1 MKEVLS
7 VALAGNPNVGKTTI
21 FNRLTGARQKV
32 GNWPGVTVDKK
43 VGTFEHGG
51 HKVEIIDL
59 PGTYSL
65 NARSAEEKVVVD
77 YLLSEPPSVI
87 VNVLD
92 ASNLERNL
100 FLTLQL
106 LEYKIPTILTLN
118 MMDEADANGIHI
130 DTKKIEKIIGMPVV
144 AAVAKE
150 KNAMHAL
157 VDAVTGSALAECRLS
172 DRIEKHIAEVK
183 ELRAKGGAAVEEAVA
198 DLRYVLINE
207 ILKAAVTKEKK
218 EAAPS
223 WQDKLDAI
231 VTHPVL
237 AIPIFLGL
245 VYLVFK
251 LTFEWVGQVAADAL
265 AEFIEGPF
273 TDSVVASLESAG
285 VEDWVFSLVVDGII
299 GGVGG
304 VLSFVPLIFCLFFF
318 LSILDGTGYMARVA
332 FTLDALMNRVGLTGK
347 SIMPLVMGFGCSVPA
362 IMASRAMDTEKDRKI
377 TMFVLPFISCGAKLP
392 VYALFAAVF
401 FPDCAADVV
410 MSLYVLG
417 IVVALVMAS
426 IFKRTLN
433 KDDEGSFLLELPP
446 YRFPTALTVLLE
458 TWEKGKGYLI
468 KAGTVI
474 FAMSVLI
481 WFLSSFSF
489 DGMVDMNESFLA
501 FLGGLIAPLFTFH
514 GFATWEAGAALI
526 TGIAAKEVVVATM
539 GVLYEVGEI
548 AEEAEE
554 AAQQM
559 GMPLQA
565 VFTNLSAYTFMVF
578 SLLYTPCMTALGTL
592 YKELGSAKGVLQV
605 AAYTFAVAWVVALVV
620 YQGGK
625 LLGFE

>member
-157 VDAVTGSALAECRLS
+157 VDAVTGSALAECHLS

-446 YRFPTALTVLLE
+446 YRFPTMLSVLLE
-458 TWEKGKGYLI
+458 TWEKGKGYLY

-592 YKELGSAKGVLQV
+592 YKELGSAKGVLQI

>member
-157 VDAVTGSALAECRLS
+157 VDAVTGSALAECHLS

-218 EAAPS
+218 ETASS

-446 YRFPTALTVLLE
+446 YRFPTMLSVLLE
-458 TWEKGKGYLI
+458 TWEKGKGYLY

-592 YKELGSAKGVLQV
+592 YKELGSAKGVLQI

>member
-1 MKEVLS
+1 MTDILS

-51 HKVEIIDL
+51 RKLEIVDL

-65 NARSAEEKVVVD
+65 DARSPEEKVVVEFLASRSSD
-77 YLLSEPPSVI
+77 VI

-106 LEYKIPTILTLN
+106 LEYNIPTILTLN
-118 MMDEADANGIHI
+118 MMDEADAKGVHI
-130 DTKKIEKIIGMPVV
+130 DAKKLEKIIGMPIV

-157 VDAVTGSALAECRLS
+157 VDAITGSALSECHLS
-172 DRIEKHIAEVK
+172 ERIEKHIQKVQA
-183 ELRAKGGAAVEEAVA
+183 LRQTADGEEAVA
-198 DLRYVLINE
+198 ELRYKLIDE
-207 ILKAAVTKEKK
+207 IMKEAVIKEKTG
-218 EAAPS
+218 AS
-223 WQDKLDAI
+223 SDWQEKLDA
-231 VTHPVL
+231 VLTHPVL
-237 AIPIFLGL
+237 GIPIFLGL
-245 VYLVFK
+245 VYLVFMI
-251 LTFEWVGQVAADAL
+251 TFEWIGQPISDAL
-265 AEFIEGPF
+265 DEFIAGPV
-273 TDSVVASLESAG
+273 TDVTVASLTAAG

-304 VLSFVPLIFCLFFF
+304 VIIFVPLIFCLFFF
-318 LSILDGTGYMARVA
+318 LSALDGTGYMARVA
-332 FTLDALMNRVGLTGK
+332 FTLDAVMSRVGLTGK
-347 SIMPLVMGFGCSVPA
+347 SIMPIVMGFGCSVPA
-362 IMASRAMDTEKDRKI
+362 LMASRAMDTEKDRKI
-377 TMFVLPFISCGAKLP
+377 TMFILPFISCGAKLP
-392 VYALFAAVF
+392 IYALFAAVF

-417 IVVALVMAS
+417 IVVALIMAS
-426 IFKRTLN
+426 IFRRTLN
-433 KDDEGSFLLELPP
+433 KDDDGQFLLELPP
-446 YRFPTALTVLLE
+446 YRIPTLLSVVLE
-458 TWEKGKGYLI
+458 TWEKGKGYI
-468 KAGTVI
+468 YKAGTVI

-481 WFLSSFSF
+481 WLLSSFNTT
-489 DGMVDMNESFLA
+489 GMVEMNESFLA
-501 FLGGLIAPLFTFH
+501 SLGALIAPLFTFH

-559 GMPLQA
+559 GMPLHA

-592 YKELGSAKGVLQV
+592 YKELGSMKGVLQV
-605 AAYTFAVAWVVALVV
+605 AAYTFAVAWFVSLIV
-620 YQGGK
+620 YQGGR
-625 LLGFE
+625 LLGFQ

>member
-1 MKEVLS
+1 MTGILS

-51 HKVEIIDL
+51 RKLEIVDL

-65 NARSAEEKVVVD
+65 DARSPEEKVVVEFLANQSSD
-77 YLLSEPPSVI
+77 VI

-106 LEYKIPTILTLN
+106 LEYNIPTILTLN
-118 MMDEADANGIHI
+118 MMDEADAKGVHI
-130 DTKKIEKIIGMPVV
+130 DAKKLEKIIGMPIV

-157 VDAVTGSALAECRLS
+157 VDAITGSALSECHLS
-172 DRIEKHIAEVK
+172 ERIEKHIAKVQA
-183 ELRAKGGAAVEEAVA
+183 LRQTADGEEAVA
-198 DLRYVLINE
+198 ELRYKLIDE
-207 ILKAAVTKEKK
+207 IMKEAVIKEKTG
-218 EAAPS
+218 AS
-223 WQDKLDAI
+223 SDWQAKLDA
-231 VTHPVL
+231 VLTHPVL
-237 AIPIFLGL
+237 GIPIFLAL
-245 VYLVFK
+245 VYLVFMI
-251 LTFEWVGQVAADAL
+251 TFEWIGQPVSDAL
-265 AEFIEGPF
+265 DEFITGPV
-273 TDSVVASLESAG
+273 TDVTVASLTAAG
-285 VEDWVFSLVVDGII
+285 VSDWVFSLVVDGII

-304 VLSFVPLIFCLFFF
+304 VIIFVPLIFCLFFF
-318 LSILDGTGYMARVA
+318 LSALDGTGYMARVA
-332 FTLDALMNRVGLTGK
+332 FTLDAIMSRVGLTGK

-362 IMASRAMDTEKDRKI
+362 LMASRAMDTEKDRKI

-392 VYALFAAVF
+392 IYALFAAVF
-401 FPDCAADVV
+401 FPDCAANVV

-417 IVVALVMAS
+417 IVVALIMAS
-426 IFKRTLN
+426 IFRRTLN
-433 KDDEGSFLLELPP
+433 KDDDGQFLLELPP
-446 YRFPTALTVLLE
+446 YRVPTLLSVALE
-458 TWEKGKGYLI
+458 TWEKGKGYI
-468 KAGTVI
+468 YKAGTVI

-481 WFLSSFSF
+481 WCLSSFNTS
-489 DGMVDMNESFLA
+489 GMVDMNESFLA
-501 FLGGLIAPLFTFH
+501 SLGALVAPIFTFH
-514 GFATWEAGAALI
+514 GFATWEAGASLI

-539 GVLYEVGEI
+539 GVLYDVGEI
-548 AEEAEE
+548 AEEADV

-565 VFTNLSAYTFMVF
+565 VFTSLSAYTFMVF

-592 YKELGSAKGVLQV
+592 YKELGSMKGVLQV
-605 AAYTFAVAWVVALVV
+605 AAYTFAVAWFVSLIV
-620 YQGGK
+620 YQGGR
-625 LLGFE
+625 LLGFQ

>member
-1 MKEVLS
+1 MTDILS

-51 HKVEIIDL
+51 RKLEIVDL

-65 NARSAEEKVVVD
+65 DARSPEEKVVVEFLASRSSD
-77 YLLSEPPSVI
+77 VI

-106 LEYKIPTILTLN
+106 LEYNIPTILTLN
-118 MMDEADANGIHI
+118 MMDEADAKGVHI
-130 DTKKIEKIIGMPVV
+130 DAKKLEKIIGMPIV

-157 VDAVTGSALAECRLS
+157 VDAITGSALSECHLS
-172 DRIEKHIAEVK
+172 ERIEKHIKKVQA
-183 ELRAKGGAAVEEAVA
+183 LRQTADGEEAVA
-198 DLRYVLINE
+198 ELRYKLIDE
-207 ILKAAVTKEKK
+207 IMKEAVIKEKTG
-218 EAAPS
+218 AS
-223 WQDKLDAI
+223 SDWQEKLDA
-231 VTHPVL
+231 VLTHPVL
-237 AIPIFLGL
+237 GIPIFLGL
-245 VYLVFK
+245 VYLVFMI
-251 LTFEWVGQVAADAL
+251 TFEWIGQPISDAL
-265 AEFIEGPF
+265 DEFIAGPV
-273 TDSVVASLESAG
+273 TDVTVASLTAAG

-304 VLSFVPLIFCLFFF
+304 VIIFVPLIFCLFFF
-318 LSILDGTGYMARVA
+318 LSALDGTGYMARVA
-332 FTLDALMNRVGLTGK
+332 FTLDAVMSRVGLTGK
-347 SIMPLVMGFGCSVPA
+347 SIMPIVMGFGCSVPA
-362 IMASRAMDTEKDRKI
+362 LMASRAMDTEKDRKI
-377 TMFVLPFISCGAKLP
+377 TMFILPFISCGAKLP
-392 VYALFAAVF
+392 IYALFAAVF

-417 IVVALVMAS
+417 IVVALIMAS
-426 IFKRTLN
+426 IFRRTLN
-433 KDDEGSFLLELPP
+433 KDDDGQFLLELPP
-446 YRFPTALTVLLE
+446 YRIPTVLSVMLE
-458 TWEKGKGYLI
+458 TWEKGKGYI
-468 KAGTVI
+468 YKAGTVI

-481 WFLSSFSF
+481 WLLSSFNTT
-489 DGMVDMNESFLA
+489 GMVDMNESFLA
-501 FLGGLIAPLFTFH
+501 SLGALIAPLFTFH

-548 AEEAEE
+548 AEEADV

-592 YKELGSAKGVLQV
+592 YKELGSMKGVLQV
-605 AAYTFAVAWVVALVV
+605 AAYTFAVAWFVSLIV
-620 YQGGK
+620 YQGGR
-625 LLGFE
+625 LLGFQ

>member
-157 VDAVTGSALAECRLS
+157 VDAVTGSALAECHLS

-183 ELRAKGGAAVEEAVA
+183 ALRAKGGAAVEEAVA

-218 EAAPS
+218 ETASS

-237 AIPIFLGL
+237 SIPIFLGL

-318 LSILDGTGYMARVA
+318 LRILDGTGYMARVA

-446 YRFPTALTVLLE
+446 YRFPTMLSVLLE
-458 TWEKGKGYLI
+458 TWEKGKGYLY

>member
-1 MKEVLS
+1 MKDVLS
-7 VALAGNPNVGKTTI
+7 VALAGNPNTGKTTI

-43 VGTFEHGG
+43 VGAFEHGG
-51 HKVEIIDL
+51 QKVEIVDL

-77 YLLSEPPSVI
+77 FLTNHPSDVI

-100 FLTLQL
+100 FFTLQL

-118 MMDEADANGIHI
+118 MMDEADTNGIHI
-130 DTKKIEKIIGMPVV
+130 DVKKLENIIGMPVV

-157 VDAVTGSALAECRLS
+157 VDAVTGSGLAECRLS
-172 DRIEKHIAEVK
+172 ERIEKHIEEVK
-183 ELRAKGGAAVEEAVA
+183 ALRKGGAEDVEEAIA
-198 DLRYVLINE
+198 ELRYTLIDA
-207 ILKAAVTKEKK
+207 ILEEAVTKEEKS
-218 EAAPS
+218 AAVG
-223 WQDKLDAI
+223 WQGKLDAI
-231 VTHPVL
+231 LTHPVL
-237 AIPIFLGL
+237 AIPIFLAL
-245 VYLVFK
+245 VYLVFN
-251 LTFEWVGQVAADAL
+251 LTFEWVGQPIADAL
-265 AEFIEGPF
+265 ADFIDGPL
-273 TDSVVASLESAG
+273 TDTVVESLEAAG
-285 VEDWVFSLVVDGII
+285 VSEWLFSLVVDGII

-318 LSILDGTGYMARVA
+318 LSVLDGTGYMARVA
-332 FTLDALMNRVGLTGK
+332 FALDALMNRVGLTGK
-347 SIMPLVMGFGCSVPA
+347 SVMPLVMGFGCSVPA
-362 IMASRAMDTEKDRKI
+362 LMASRSMDTEKDRKI

-401 FPDCAADVV
+401 FPDCAADVI
-410 MSLYVLG
+410 MSIYVLG
-417 IVVALVMAS
+417 IVVALIMAS
-426 IFKRTLN
+426 IFKKTLN
-433 KDDEGSFLLELPP
+433 KDEEGSFLLELPP
-446 YRFPTALTVLLE
+446 YRIPTLLSVLLE

-489 DGMVDMNESFLA
+489 DGMVEMEDSFLA

-539 GVLYEVGEI
+539 GVLYQVGEI

-554 AAQQM
+554 AAEQM
-559 GMPLQA
+559 GTSLHG

-605 AAYTFAVAWVVALVV
+605 AAYTFAVAWVIALIV
-620 YQGGK
+620 YQGGR

>member
-157 VDAVTGSALAECRLS
+157 VDAVTGSALAECHLS
-172 DRIEKHIAEVK
+172 ERIERHIEEVK
-183 ELRAKGGAAVEEAVA
+183 ALRAKGGTAVEEAVA
-198 DLRYVLINE
+198 DLRYELIDE
-207 ILKAAVTKEKK
+207 ILTAAVTKDSK

-237 AIPIFLGL
+237 SIPIFLGL

-273 TDSVVASLESAG
+273 TDSVVASLEASG
-285 VEDWVFSLVVDGII
+285 VEEWVFSLVVDGII

-332 FTLDALMNRVGLTGK
+332 FSLDALMNRVGLTGK

-426 IFKRTLN
+426 IFKHTLN

-446 YRFPTALTVLLE
+446 YRFPTMLSVLLE

-501 FLGGLIAPLFTFH
+501 FLGGLIAPIFTFH

-559 GMPLQA
+559 GMPLRE

>member
-1 MKEVLS
+1 MTDILS

-51 HKVEIIDL
+51 RKLEIVDL

-65 NARSAEEKVVVD
+65 DARSPEEKVVVEFLASRSSD
-77 YLLSEPPSVI
+77 VI

-106 LEYKIPTILTLN
+106 LEYNIPTILTLN
-118 MMDEADANGIHI
+118 MMDEADAKGVHI
-130 DTKKIEKIIGMPVV
+130 DAKKLEKIIGMPIV

-157 VDAVTGSALAECRLS
+157 VDAITGSALSECHLS
-172 DRIEKHIAEVK
+172 ERIEKHIKKVQA
-183 ELRAKGGAAVEEAVA
+183 LRQTADGEEAVA
-198 DLRYVLINE
+198 ELRYKLIDE
-207 ILKAAVTKEKK
+207 IMKEAVIKEKTG
-218 EAAPS
+218 AS
-223 WQDKLDAI
+223 SDWQEKLDA
-231 VTHPVL
+231 VLTHPVL
-237 AIPIFLGL
+237 GIPIFLGL
-245 VYLVFK
+245 VYLVFMI
-251 LTFEWVGQVAADAL
+251 TFEWIGQPISDAL
-265 AEFIEGPF
+265 DEFIAGPV
-273 TDSVVASLESAG
+273 TDVTVASLTAAG

-304 VLSFVPLIFCLFFF
+304 VIIFVPLIFCLFFF
-318 LSILDGTGYMARVA
+318 LSALDGTGYMARVA
-332 FTLDALMNRVGLTGK
+332 FTLDAVMSRVGLTGK
-347 SIMPLVMGFGCSVPA
+347 SIMPIVMGFGCSVPA
-362 IMASRAMDTEKDRKI
+362 LMASRAMDTEKDRKI
-377 TMFVLPFISCGAKLP
+377 TMFILPFISCGAKLP
-392 VYALFAAVF
+392 IYALFAAVF

-417 IVVALVMAS
+417 IVVALIMAS
-426 IFKRTLN
+426 IFRRTLN
-433 KDDEGSFLLELPP
+433 KDDDGQFLLELPP
-446 YRFPTALTVLLE
+446 YRIPTLLSVVLE
-458 TWEKGKGYLI
+458 TWEKGKGYI
-468 KAGTVI
+468 YKAGTVI

-481 WFLSSFSF
+481 WLLSSFNTT
-489 DGMVDMNESFLA
+489 GMVEMNESFLA
-501 FLGGLIAPLFTFH
+501 SLGALIAPLFTFH

-592 YKELGSAKGVLQV
+592 YKELGSMKGVLQV
-605 AAYTFAVAWVVALVV
+605 AAYTFAVAWFVSLIV
-620 YQGGK
+620 YQGGR
-625 LLGFE
+625 LLGFQ

>member
-1 MKEVLS
+1 MKDVLS
-7 VALAGNPNVGKTTI
+7 VALAGNPNTGKTTI

-43 VGTFEHGG
+43 VGSFEHGG
-51 HKVEIIDL
+51 HKVEIVDL

-77 YLLSEPPSVI
+77 FLTNQPSDVI

-100 FLTLQL
+100 FFTLQL

-130 DTKKIEKIIGMPVV
+130 DVKKLETIIGMPVV

-157 VDAVTGSALAECRLS
+157 VDAVTGSGLNECRLS
-172 DRIEKHIAEVK
+172 ERIEKHIDEVNT
-183 ELRAKGGAAVEEAVA
+183 LRRGGAADVEEAIA
-198 DLRYVLINE
+198 ELRYALIDE
-207 ILKAAVTKEKK
+207 ILDEAVTKEDKGG
-218 EAAPS
+218 AVG
-223 WQDKLDAI
+223 WQGKLDAI
-231 VTHPVL
+231 LTHPIL
-237 AIPIFLGL
+237 AIPIFLAL
-245 VYLVFK
+245 VYLVFN
-251 LTFEWVGQVAADAL
+251 LTFEWVGQPISDAL
-265 AEFIEGPF
+265 ADFIDGPL
-273 TDSVVASLESAG
+273 TDTVVESLEAAG
-285 VEDWVFSLVVDGII
+285 VSEWLFSLVVDGII

-318 LSILDGTGYMARVA
+318 LSVLDGTGYMARVA
-332 FTLDALMNRVGLTGK
+332 FALDALMSRVGLTGK
-347 SIMPLVMGFGCSVPA
+347 SVMPLVMGFGCGVPA
-362 IMASRAMDTEKDRKI
+362 LMASRAMDTEKDRKI

-392 VYALFAAVF
+392 IYALFAAVF
-401 FPDCAADVV
+401 FPDCAADVI
-410 MSLYVLG
+410 MSLYILG
-417 IVVALVMAS
+417 IVVALIMAS

-446 YRFPTALTVLLE
+446 YRIPTLLSVLLE

-489 DGMVDMNESFLA
+489 DGMVEMEDSFLA

-526 TGIAAKEVVVATM
+526 TGITAKEVVIATM
-539 GVLYEVGEI
+539 GVLYQVGEI

-554 AAQQM
+554 AAEQM
-559 GMPLQA
+559 GTTLHGA
-565 VFTNLSAYTFMVF
+565 FTNLSAYTFMVF

-592 YKELGSAKGVLQV
+592 YKELGSMKGVLQV
-605 AAYTFAVAWVVALVV
+605 AAYTFAVAWVVALIV
-620 YQGGK
+620 YQGGR

>member
-157 VDAVTGSALAECRLS
+157 VDAVTGSALAECHLS
-172 DRIEKHIAEVK
+172 DRIERHIAEVK
-183 ELRAKGGAAVEEAVA
+183 ALRAKGGAAVEEAVA

-218 EAAPS
+218 ETASS

-446 YRFPTALTVLLE
+446 YRFPTMLSVLLE
-458 TWEKGKGYLI
+458 TWEKGKGYLY

>member
-1 MKEVLS
+1 MTGILS

-51 HKVEIIDL
+51 RKLEIVDL

-65 NARSAEEKVVVD
+65 DARSPEEKVVVEFLANQSSD
-77 YLLSEPPSVI
+77 VI

-106 LEYKIPTILTLN
+106 LEYNIPTILTLN
-118 MMDEADANGIHI
+118 MMDEADAKGVHI
-130 DTKKIEKIIGMPVV
+130 DAKKLEKIIGMPIV

-157 VDAVTGSALAECRLS
+157 VDAITGSALSECHLS
-172 DRIEKHIAEVK
+172 ERIEKHIAKVQA
-183 ELRAKGGAAVEEAVA
+183 LRQTADGEEAVA
-198 DLRYVLINE
+198 ELRYKLIDE
-207 ILKAAVTKEKK
+207 IMKEAVIKEKTG
-218 EAAPS
+218 AS
-223 WQDKLDAI
+223 SDWQAKLDA
-231 VTHPVL
+231 VLTHPVL
-237 AIPIFLGL
+237 GIPIFLAL
-245 VYLVFK
+245 VYLVFMI
-251 LTFEWVGQVAADAL
+251 TFEWVGQPVSDAL
-265 AEFIEGPF
+265 DEFITGPV
-273 TDSVVASLESAG
+273 TDVTVASLTAAG
-285 VEDWVFSLVVDGII
+285 VSDWVFSLVVDGII

-304 VLSFVPLIFCLFFF
+304 VIIFVPLIFCLFFF
-318 LSILDGTGYMARVA
+318 LSALDGTGYMARVA
-332 FTLDALMNRVGLTGK
+332 FTLDAIMSRVGLTGK

-362 IMASRAMDTEKDRKI
+362 LMASRAMDTEKDRKI

-392 VYALFAAVF
+392 IYALFAAVF
-401 FPDCAADVV
+401 FPDCAANVV

-417 IVVALVMAS
+417 IVVALIMAS
-426 IFKRTLN
+426 IFRRTLN
-433 KDDEGSFLLELPP
+433 KDDDGQFLLELPP
-446 YRFPTALTVLLE
+446 YRVPTLLSVALE
-458 TWEKGKGYLI
+458 TWEKGKGYI
-468 KAGTVI
+468 YKAGTVI

-481 WFLSSFSF
+481 WLLSSFNTT
-489 DGMVDMNESFLA
+489 GMVDMNESFLA
-501 FLGGLIAPLFTFH
+501 SLGALVAPIFTFH
-514 GFATWEAGAALI
+514 GFATWEAGASLI

-539 GVLYEVGEI
+539 GVLYDVGEI
-548 AEEAEE
+548 AEEADI

-565 VFTNLSAYTFMVF
+565 VFTSLSAYTFMVF

-592 YKELGSAKGVLQV
+592 YKELGSMKGVLQV
-605 AAYTFAVAWVVALVV
+605 AAYTFAVAWFVSLIV
-620 YQGGK
+620 YQGGR
-625 LLGFE
+625 LLGFQ

>member
-157 VDAVTGSALAECRLS
+157 VDAVTGSALAECHLS

-218 EAAPS
+218 ETASS

-237 AIPIFLGL
+237 SIPIFLGL

-304 VLSFVPLIFCLFFF
+304 VLSFVPLIVCFFFF

-446 YRFPTALTVLLE
+446 YRFPTMLSVLLE
-458 TWEKGKGYLI
+458 TWEKGKGYLY

>member
-172 DRIEKHIAEVK
+172 DRIERHIAEVK

-237 AIPIFLGL
+237 SIPIFLGL

-446 YRFPTALTVLLE
+446 YRFPTMLSVLLE
-458 TWEKGKGYLI
+458 TWEKGKGYLY

>member
-1 MKEVLS
+1 MTDILS

-51 HKVEIIDL
+51 RKLEIVDL

-65 NARSAEEKVVVD
+65 DARSPEEKVVVEFLASRSSD
-77 YLLSEPPSVI
+77 VI

-118 MMDEADANGIHI
+118 MMDEADAKGVHI
-130 DTKKIEKIIGMPVV
+130 DAKKLEKIIGMPIV

-157 VDAVTGSALAECRLS
+157 VDAITGSALSECHLS
-172 DRIEKHIAEVK
+172 ERIEKHIKKVQA
-183 ELRAKGGAAVEEAVA
+183 LRQTADGEEAVA
-198 DLRYVLINE
+198 ELRYKLIDE
-207 ILKAAVTKEKK
+207 IMKEAVIKEKTG
-218 EAAPS
+218 AS
-223 WQDKLDAI
+223 SDWQEKLDA
-231 VTHPVL
+231 VLTHPVL
-237 AIPIFLGL
+237 GIPIFLGL
-245 VYLVFK
+245 VYLVFMI
-251 LTFEWVGQVAADAL
+251 TFEWIGQPISDAL
-265 AEFIEGPF
+265 DEFIAGPV
-273 TDSVVASLESAG
+273 TDVTVASLTAAG

-304 VLSFVPLIFCLFFF
+304 VIIFVPLIFCLFFF
-318 LSILDGTGYMARVA
+318 LSALDGTGYMARVA
-332 FTLDALMNRVGLTGK
+332 FTLDAVMSRVGLTGK
-347 SIMPLVMGFGCSVPA
+347 SIMPIVMGFGCSVPA
-362 IMASRAMDTEKDRKI
+362 LMASRAMDTEKDRKI
-377 TMFVLPFISCGAKLP
+377 TMFILPFISCGAKLP
-392 VYALFAAVF
+392 IYALFAAVF

-417 IVVALVMAS
+417 IVVALIMAS
-426 IFKRTLN
+426 IFRRTLN
-433 KDDEGSFLLELPP
+433 KDDDGQFLLELPP
-446 YRFPTALTVLLE
+446 YRIPTVLSVMLE
-458 TWEKGKGYLI
+458 TWEKGKGYI
-468 KAGTVI
+468 YKAGTVI

-481 WFLSSFSF
+481 WLLSSFNTT
-489 DGMVDMNESFLA
+489 GMVDMNESFLA
-501 FLGGLIAPLFTFH
+501 SLGALIAPIFTFH

-548 AEEAEE
+548 AEEADV

-605 AAYTFAVAWVVALVV
+605 AAYTFAVAWFVSLIV
-620 YQGGK
+620 YQGGR
-625 LLGFE
+625 LLGFQ

>member
-1 MKEVLS
+1 MKDVLS
-7 VALAGNPNVGKTTI
+7 VALAGNPNTGKTTI

-51 HKVEIIDL
+51 QKVEIVDL

-77 YLLSEPPSVI
+77 FLTNYPSDVI

-100 FLTLQL
+100 FFTLQL

-118 MMDEADANGIHI
+118 MMDEADTNGIHI
-130 DTKKIEKIIGMPVV
+130 DVKKLENIIGMPVV

-157 VDAVTGSALAECRLS
+157 VDAVTGSGLAECRLS
-172 DRIEKHIAEVK
+172 ERIEKHIEEVK
-183 ELRAKGGAAVEEAVA
+183 ALRKGDAEDVEEAIA
-198 DLRYVLINE
+198 ELRYTLIDA
-207 ILKAAVTKEKK
+207 ILEEAVTKEEKS
-218 EAAPS
+218 AAVG
-223 WQDKLDAI
+223 WQGKLDAI
-231 VTHPVL
+231 LTHPVL
-237 AIPIFLGL
+237 AIPIFLAL
-245 VYLVFK
+245 VYLVFN
-251 LTFEWVGQVAADAL
+251 LTFEWVGQPISDAL
-265 AEFIEGPF
+265 ADFIDGPL
-273 TDSVVASLESAG
+273 TDTVVESLEAAG
-285 VEDWVFSLVVDGII
+285 VSEWLFSLVVDGII

-304 VLSFVPLIFCLFFF
+304 VLGFVPLIFCLFFF
-318 LSILDGTGYMARVA
+318 LSVLDGTGYMARVA
-332 FTLDALMNRVGLTGK
+332 FALDALMNRVGLTGK
-347 SIMPLVMGFGCSVPA
+347 SVMPLVMGFGCSVPA
-362 IMASRAMDTEKDRKI
+362 LMASRSMDTEKDRKI

-401 FPDCAADVV
+401 FPDCAADVI
-410 MSLYVLG
+410 MSIYVLG
-417 IVVALVMAS
+417 IVVALIMAS
-426 IFKRTLN
+426 IFKKTLN
-433 KDDEGSFLLELPP
+433 KDEEGSFLLELPP
-446 YRFPTALTVLLE
+446 YRIPTLLSVLLE

-489 DGMVDMNESFLA
+489 DGMVDMEDSFLA

-539 GVLYEVGEI
+539 GVLYQVGEI

-554 AAQQM
+554 AAEQM
-559 GMPLQA
+559 GTSLHG

-605 AAYTFAVAWVVALVV
+605 AAYTFAVAWVIALIV
-620 YQGGK
+620 YQGGR

>member
-1 MKEVLS
+1 
-7 VALAGNPNVGKTTI
+7 
-21 FNRLTGARQKV
+21 
-32 GNWPGVTVDKK
+32 
-43 VGTFEHGG
+43 
-51 HKVEIIDL
+51 
-59 PGTYSL
+59 
-65 NARSAEEKVVVD
+65 
-77 YLLSEPPSVI
+77 
-87 VNVLD
+87 
-92 ASNLERNL
+92 
-100 FLTLQL
+100 
-106 LEYKIPTILTLN
+106 
-118 MMDEADANGIHI
+118 
-130 DTKKIEKIIGMPVV
+130 MPVV

-157 VDAVTGSALAECRLS
+157 VDAVTGSALAECHLS
-172 DRIEKHIAEVK
+172 ERIERHIEEVK
-183 ELRAKGGAAVEEAVA
+183 ALRAKGGTAVEEAVA
-198 DLRYVLINE
+198 DLRYELIDE
-207 ILKAAVTKEKK
+207 ILKAAVTKDSK

-237 AIPIFLGL
+237 SIPIFLGL

-273 TDSVVASLESAG
+273 TDSVVASLEASG
-285 VEDWVFSLVVDGII
+285 VEEWVFSLVVDGII

-332 FTLDALMNRVGLTGK
+332 FSLDALMNRVGLTGK

-446 YRFPTALTVLLE
+446 YRFPTMLSVLLE

-559 GMPLQA
+559 GMPLRE

>member
-157 VDAVTGSALAECRLS
+157 VDAVTGSALAECHLS

-218 EAAPS
+218 ETASS

-237 AIPIFLGL
+237 SIPIFLGL

-446 YRFPTALTVLLE
+446 YRFPTMLSVLLE
-458 TWEKGKGYLI
+458 TWEKGKGYLY

-592 YKELGSAKGVLQV
+592 YKELGSAKGVIQV

>member
-77 YLLSEPPSVI
+77 YLLSEPPSVV

-157 VDAVTGSALAECRLS
+157 VDAVTGSALAECHLS

-183 ELRAKGGAAVEEAVA
+183 ALRAKGGAAVEEAVA

-218 EAAPS
+218 ETASS

-237 AIPIFLGL
+237 SIPIFLGL

-446 YRFPTALTVLLE
+446 YRFPTMLSVLLE
-458 TWEKGKGYLI
+458 TWEKGKGYLY

>member
-1 MKEVLS
+1 MTDILS

-51 HKVEIIDL
+51 RKLEIVDL

-65 NARSAEEKVVVD
+65 DARSPEEKVVVEFLASRSSD
-77 YLLSEPPSVI
+77 VI

-106 LEYKIPTILTLN
+106 LEYNIPTILTLN
-118 MMDEADANGIHI
+118 MMDEADAKGVHI
-130 DTKKIEKIIGMPVV
+130 DAKKLEKIIGMPIV

-157 VDAVTGSALAECRLS
+157 VDAITGSALSECHLS
-172 DRIEKHIAEVK
+172 ERIEKHIKKVQA
-183 ELRAKGGAAVEEAVA
+183 LRQTADGEEAVA
-198 DLRYVLINE
+198 ELRYKLIDE
-207 ILKAAVTKEKK
+207 IMKEAVIKEKTG
-218 EAAPS
+218 AS
-223 WQDKLDAI
+223 SDWQEKLDA
-231 VTHPVL
+231 VLTHPVL
-237 AIPIFLGL
+237 GIPIFLGL
-245 VYLVFK
+245 VYLVFMI
-251 LTFEWVGQVAADAL
+251 TFEWIGQPISDAL
-265 AEFIEGPF
+265 DEFIAGPV
-273 TDSVVASLESAG
+273 TDVTVASLTAAG

-304 VLSFVPLIFCLFFF
+304 VIIFVPLIFCLFFF
-318 LSILDGTGYMARVA
+318 LSALDGTGYMARVA
-332 FTLDALMNRVGLTGK
+332 FTLDAVMSRVGLTGK
-347 SIMPLVMGFGCSVPA
+347 SIMPIVMGFGCSVPA
-362 IMASRAMDTEKDRKI
+362 LMASRAMDTEKDRKI
-377 TMFVLPFISCGAKLP
+377 TMFILPFISCGAKLP
-392 VYALFAAVF
+392 IYALFAAVF

-417 IVVALVMAS
+417 IVVALIMAS
-426 IFKRTLN
+426 IFRRTLN
-433 KDDEGSFLLELPP
+433 KDDDGQFLLELPP
-446 YRFPTALTVLLE
+446 YRIPTVLSVMLE
-458 TWEKGKGYLI
+458 TWEKGKGYI
-468 KAGTVI
+468 YKAGTVI

-481 WFLSSFSF
+481 WLLSSFNTT
-489 DGMVDMNESFLA
+489 GMVEMNESFLA
-501 FLGGLIAPLFTFH
+501 SLGALIAPLFTFH

-548 AEEAEE
+548 AEEADV

-559 GMPLQA
+559 GMPLQS

-592 YKELGSAKGVLQV
+592 YKELGSMKGVLQV
-605 AAYTFAVAWVVALVV
+605 AAYTFAVAWFVSLIV
-620 YQGGK
+620 YQGGR
-625 LLGFE
+625 LLGFQ

>member
-1 MKEVLS
+1 MTDILS

-51 HKVEIIDL
+51 RKLEIVDL

-65 NARSAEEKVVVD
+65 DARSPEEKVVVEFLASRSSD
-77 YLLSEPPSVI
+77 VI

-106 LEYKIPTILTLN
+106 LEYNIPTILTLN
-118 MMDEADANGIHI
+118 MMDEADAKGVHI
-130 DTKKIEKIIGMPVV
+130 DAKKLEKIIGMPIV

-157 VDAVTGSALAECRLS
+157 VDAITGSALSECHLS
-172 DRIEKHIAEVK
+172 ERIEKHIKKVQA
-183 ELRAKGGAAVEEAVA
+183 LRQTADGEEAVA
-198 DLRYVLINE
+198 ELRYKLIDE
-207 ILKAAVTKEKK
+207 IMKEAVIKEKTG
-218 EAAPS
+218 AS
-223 WQDKLDAI
+223 SDWQEKLDA
-231 VTHPVL
+231 VLTHPVL
-237 AIPIFLGL
+237 GIPIFLGL
-245 VYLVFK
+245 VYLVFMI
-251 LTFEWVGQVAADAL
+251 TFEWIGQPISDAL
-265 AEFIEGPF
+265 DEFIAGPV
-273 TDSVVASLESAG
+273 TDVTVASLTAAG

-304 VLSFVPLIFCLFFF
+304 VIIFVPLIFCLFFF
-318 LSILDGTGYMARVA
+318 LSALDGTGYMARVA
-332 FTLDALMNRVGLTGK
+332 FTLDAVMSRVGLTGK
-347 SIMPLVMGFGCSVPA
+347 SIMPIVMGFGCSVPA
-362 IMASRAMDTEKDRKI
+362 LMASRAMDTEKDRKI
-377 TMFVLPFISCGAKLP
+377 TMFILPFISCGAKLP
-392 VYALFAAVF
+392 IYALFAAVF

-417 IVVALVMAS
+417 IVVALIMAS
-426 IFKRTLN
+426 IFRRTLN
-433 KDDEGSFLLELPP
+433 KDDDGQFLLELPP
-446 YRFPTALTVLLE
+446 YRIPTLLSVVLE
-458 TWEKGKGYLI
+458 TWEKGKGYI
-468 KAGTVI
+468 YKAGTVI

-481 WFLSSFSF
+481 WLLSSFNTT
-489 DGMVDMNESFLA
+489 GMVEMNESFLA
-501 FLGGLIAPLFTFH
+501 SLGALIAPLFTFH

-592 YKELGSAKGVLQV
+592 YKELGSMKGVLQV
-605 AAYTFAVAWVVALVV
+605 AAYTFAVAWFVSLIV
-620 YQGGK
+620 YQSGR
-625 LLGFE
+625 LLGFQ

>member
-1 MKEVLS
+1 MTDILS

-51 HKVEIIDL
+51 RKLEIVDL

-65 NARSAEEKVVVD
+65 DARSPEEKVVVEFLASRSSD
-77 YLLSEPPSVI
+77 VI

-106 LEYKIPTILTLN
+106 LEYNIPTILTLN
-118 MMDEADANGIHI
+118 MMDEADAKGVHI
-130 DTKKIEKIIGMPVV
+130 DAKKLEKIIGMPIV

-157 VDAVTGSALAECRLS
+157 VDAITGSALSECHLS
-172 DRIEKHIAEVK
+172 ERIEKHIKKVQA
-183 ELRAKGGAAVEEAVA
+183 LRQTADGEEAVA
-198 DLRYVLINE
+198 ELRYKLIDE
-207 ILKAAVTKEKK
+207 IMKEAVIKEKTG
-218 EAAPS
+218 AS
-223 WQDKLDAI
+223 SDWQEKLDA
-231 VTHPVL
+231 VLTHPVL
-237 AIPIFLGL
+237 GIPIFLGL
-245 VYLVFK
+245 VYLVFMI
-251 LTFEWVGQVAADAL
+251 TFEWIGQPISDAL
-265 AEFIEGPF
+265 DEFIAGPV
-273 TDSVVASLESAG
+273 TDVTVASLTAAG

-304 VLSFVPLIFCLFFF
+304 VIIFVPLIFCLFFF
-318 LSILDGTGYMARVA
+318 LSALDGTGYMARVA
-332 FTLDALMNRVGLTGK
+332 FTLDAVMSRVGLTGK
-347 SIMPLVMGFGCSVPA
+347 SIMPIVMGFGCSVPA
-362 IMASRAMDTEKDRKI
+362 LMASRAMDTEKDRKI
-377 TMFVLPFISCGAKLP
+377 TMFILPFISCGAKLP
-392 VYALFAAVF
+392 IYALFAAVF

-417 IVVALVMAS
+417 IVVALIMAS
-426 IFKRTLN
+426 IFRRTLN
-433 KDDEGSFLLELPP
+433 KDDDGQFLLELPP
-446 YRFPTALTVLLE
+446 YRIPTLLSVVLE
-458 TWEKGKGYLI
+458 TWEKGKGYI
-468 KAGTVI
+468 YKAGTVI

-481 WFLSSFSF
+481 WLLSSFNTT
-489 DGMVDMNESFLA
+489 GMVEMNESFLA
-501 FLGGLIAPLFTFH
+501 SLGALIAPLFTFH

-592 YKELGSAKGVLQV
+592 YKELGSMKGVLQV
-605 AAYTFAVAWVVALVV
+605 AAYTFAVAWFVSLIV
-620 YQGGK
+620 YQGGR
-625 LLGFE
+625 LLGLE

>member
-157 VDAVTGSALAECRLS
+157 VDAVTGSALAECHLS

-218 EAAPS
+218 ETASS

-446 YRFPTALTVLLE
+446 YRFPTMLSVLLE
-458 TWEKGKGYLI
+458 TWEKGKGYLY

>member
-1 MKEVLS
+1 MTDILS

-51 HKVEIIDL
+51 RKLEIVDL

-65 NARSAEEKVVVD
+65 DARSPEEKVVVEFLASRSSD
-77 YLLSEPPSVI
+77 VI

-106 LEYKIPTILTLN
+106 LEYNIPTILTLN
-118 MMDEADANGIHI
+118 MMDEADAKGVHI
-130 DTKKIEKIIGMPVV
+130 DAKKLEKIIGMPIV

-157 VDAVTGSALAECRLS
+157 VDAITGSALSECHLS
-172 DRIEKHIAEVK
+172 ERIEKHIKKVQA
-183 ELRAKGGAAVEEAVA
+183 LRQTADGEEAVA
-198 DLRYVLINE
+198 ELRYKLIDE
-207 ILKAAVTKEKK
+207 IMKEAVIKEKTG
-218 EAAPS
+218 AS
-223 WQDKLDAI
+223 SDWQEKLDA
-231 VTHPVL
+231 VLTHPVL
-237 AIPIFLGL
+237 GIPIFLGL
-245 VYLVFK
+245 VYLVFMI
-251 LTFEWVGQVAADAL
+251 TFEWIGQPISDAL
-265 AEFIEGPF
+265 DEFIAGPV
-273 TDSVVASLESAG
+273 TDVTVASLTAAG

-304 VLSFVPLIFCLFFF
+304 VIIFVPLIFCLFFF
-318 LSILDGTGYMARVA
+318 LSALDGTGYMARVA
-332 FTLDALMNRVGLTGK
+332 FTLDAVMSRVGLTGK
-347 SIMPLVMGFGCSVPA
+347 SIMPIVMGFGCSVPA
-362 IMASRAMDTEKDRKI
+362 LMASRAMDTEKDRKI
-377 TMFVLPFISCGAKLP
+377 TMFILPFISCGAKLP
-392 VYALFAAVF
+392 IYALFAAVF

-417 IVVALVMAS
+417 IVVALIMAS
-426 IFKRTLN
+426 IFRRTLN
-433 KDDEGSFLLELPP
+433 KDDDGQFLLELPP
-446 YRFPTALTVLLE
+446 YRIPTVLSVMLE
-458 TWEKGKGYLI
+458 TWEKGKGYI
-468 KAGTVI
+468 YKAGTVI

-481 WFLSSFSF
+481 WLLSSFNTS
-489 DGMVDMNESFLA
+489 GMVEMNESFLA
-501 FLGGLIAPLFTFH
+501 SLGAFVAPLFTFH

-592 YKELGSAKGVLQV
+592 YKELGSMKGVLQV
-605 AAYTFAVAWVVALVV
+605 AAYTFAVAWFVSLIV
-620 YQGGK
+620 YQGGR
-625 LLGFE
+625 LLGFQ

>member
-1 MKEVLS
+1 MTDILS

-51 HKVEIIDL
+51 RKLEIVDL

-65 NARSAEEKVVVD
+65 DARSPEEKVVVEFLASRSSD
-77 YLLSEPPSVI
+77 VI
-87 VNVLD
+87 LNVLD

-106 LEYKIPTILTLN
+106 LEYNIPTILTLN
-118 MMDEADANGIHI
+118 MMDEADAKGVHI
-130 DTKKIEKIIGMPVV
+130 DAKKLEKIIGMPIV

-157 VDAVTGSALAECRLS
+157 VDAITGSALSECHLS
-172 DRIEKHIAEVK
+172 ERIEKHIQKVQA
-183 ELRAKGGAAVEEAVA
+183 LRQTADGEEAVA
-198 DLRYVLINE
+198 ELRYKLIDE
-207 ILKAAVTKEKK
+207 IMKEAVIKEKTG
-218 EAAPS
+218 AS
-223 WQDKLDAI
+223 SDWQEKLDA
-231 VTHPVL
+231 VLTHPVL
-237 AIPIFLGL
+237 GIPIFLGL
-245 VYLVFK
+245 VYLVFMI
-251 LTFEWVGQVAADAL
+251 TFEWIGQPISDAL
-265 AEFIEGPF
+265 DEFIAGPV
-273 TDSVVASLESAG
+273 TDVTVASLTAAG

-304 VLSFVPLIFCLFFF
+304 VIIFVPLIFCLFFF
-318 LSILDGTGYMARVA
+318 LSALDGTGYMARVA
-332 FTLDALMNRVGLTGK
+332 FTLDAVMSRVGLTGK
-347 SIMPLVMGFGCSVPA
+347 SIMPIVMGFGCSVPA
-362 IMASRAMDTEKDRKI
+362 LMASRAMDTEKDRKI
-377 TMFVLPFISCGAKLP
+377 TMFILPFISCGAKLP
-392 VYALFAAVF
+392 IYALFAAVF

-417 IVVALVMAS
+417 IVVALIMAS
-426 IFKRTLN
+426 IFRRTLN
-433 KDDEGSFLLELPP
+433 KDDDGQFLLELPP
-446 YRFPTALTVLLE
+446 YRIPTVLSVMLE
-458 TWEKGKGYLI
+458 TWEKGKGYI
-468 KAGTVI
+468 YKAGTVI

-481 WFLSSFSF
+481 WLLSSFNTT
-489 DGMVDMNESFLA
+489 GMVEMNESFLA
-501 FLGGLIAPLFTFH
+501 SLGALIAPIFTFH

-592 YKELGSAKGVLQV
+592 YKELGSMKGVLQV
-605 AAYTFAVAWVVALVV
+605 AAYTFAVAWFVSLIV
-620 YQGGK
+620 YQGCR
-625 LLGFE
+625 LLGFQ

>member
-1 MKEVLS
+1 MKDVLS
-7 VALAGNPNVGKTTI
+7 VALAGNPNTGKTTI

-43 VGTFEHGG
+43 VGSFEHGG
-51 HKVEIIDL
+51 QKVEIVDL

-77 YLLSEPPSVI
+77 FLTNQPSDVI

-100 FLTLQL
+100 FFTLQL

-130 DTKKIEKIIGMPVV
+130 DVKKLESIIGMPVV

-157 VDAVTGSALAECRLS
+157 VDAVTGSGLTECRLS
-172 DRIEKHIAEVK
+172 ERIEKHINEVNT
-183 ELRAKGGAAVEEAVA
+183 LRRGGAADVEEAIA
-198 DLRYVLINE
+198 ELRYALIDE
-207 ILKAAVTKEKK
+207 ILDEAVTKEDKGG
-218 EAAPS
+218 AVG
-223 WQDKLDAI
+223 WQGKLDAI
-231 VTHPVL
+231 LTHPIL
-237 AIPIFLGL
+237 AIPIFLAL
-245 VYLVFK
+245 VYLVFN
-251 LTFEWVGQVAADAL
+251 LTFEWVGQPISDAL
-265 AEFIEGPF
+265 ADFIDGPL
-273 TDSVVASLESAG
+273 TDTVVESLEAAG
-285 VEDWVFSLVVDGII
+285 VSEWLFSLVVDGII

-318 LSILDGTGYMARVA
+318 LSVLDGTGYMARVA
-332 FTLDALMNRVGLTGK
+332 FALDALMSRVGLTGK
-347 SIMPLVMGFGCSVPA
+347 SVMPLVMGFGCGVPA
-362 IMASRAMDTEKDRKI
+362 LMASRAMDTEKDRKI

-392 VYALFAAVF
+392 IYALFAAVF
-401 FPDCAADVV
+401 FPDCAADVI
-410 MSLYVLG
+410 MSLYILG
-417 IVVALVMAS
+417 IVVALIMAS

-446 YRFPTALTVLLE
+446 YRIPTILSVLLE

-489 DGMVDMNESFLA
+489 DGMVEMEDSFLA

-526 TGIAAKEVVVATM
+526 TGITAKEVVIATM
-539 GVLYEVGEI
+539 GVLYQVGEI

-554 AAQQM
+554 AAEQM
-559 GMPLQA
+559 GTTLHGA
-565 VFTNLSAYTFMVF
+565 FTNLSAYTFMVF

-592 YKELGSAKGVLQV
+592 YKELGSMKGVLQV
-605 AAYTFAVAWVVALVV
+605 AAYTFAVAWVVALIV
-620 YQGGK
+620 YQGGR

>member
-157 VDAVTGSALAECRLS
+157 VDAVTGSALAECHLS
-172 DRIEKHIAEVK
+172 DRIERHIAEVK

-218 EAAPS
+218 ETASS

-237 AIPIFLGL
+237 SIPIFLGL

-446 YRFPTALTVLLE
+446 YRFPTMLSVLLE
-458 TWEKGKGYLI
+458 TWEKGKGYLY

-592 YKELGSAKGVLQV
+592 YKELGSAKGVIQV

>member
-446 YRFPTALTVLLE
+446 YRFPTMLSVLLE
-458 TWEKGKGYLI
+458 TWEKGKGYLY

>member
-1 MKEVLS
+1 MTDILS

-51 HKVEIIDL
+51 RKLEIVDL

-65 NARSAEEKVVVD
+65 DARSPEEKVVVEFLASRSSD
-77 YLLSEPPSVI
+77 VI

-118 MMDEADANGIHI
+118 MMDEADAKGVHI
-130 DTKKIEKIIGMPVV
+130 DAKKLEKIIGMPIV

-157 VDAVTGSALAECRLS
+157 VDAITGSALSECHLS
-172 DRIEKHIAEVK
+172 ERIEKHIKKVQA
-183 ELRAKGGAAVEEAVA
+183 LRQTADGEEAVA
-198 DLRYVLINE
+198 ELRYKLIDE
-207 ILKAAVTKEKK
+207 IMKEAVIKEKTG
-218 EAAPS
+218 AS
-223 WQDKLDAI
+223 SDWQEKLDA
-231 VTHPVL
+231 VLTHPVL
-237 AIPIFLGL
+237 GIPIFLGL
-245 VYLVFK
+245 VYLVFMI
-251 LTFEWVGQVAADAL
+251 TFEWIGQPISDAL
-265 AEFIEGPF
+265 DEFIAGPV
-273 TDSVVASLESAG
+273 TDVTVASLTAAG

-304 VLSFVPLIFCLFFF
+304 VIIFVPLIFCLFFF
-318 LSILDGTGYMARVA
+318 LSALDGTGYMARVA
-332 FTLDALMNRVGLTGK
+332 FTLDAVMSRVGLTGK
-347 SIMPLVMGFGCSVPA
+347 SIMPIVMGFGCSVPA
-362 IMASRAMDTEKDRKI
+362 LMASRAMDTEKDRKI
-377 TMFVLPFISCGAKLP
+377 TMFILPFISCGAKLP
-392 VYALFAAVF
+392 IYALFAAVF

-417 IVVALVMAS
+417 IVVALIMAS
-426 IFKRTLN
+426 IFRRTLN
-433 KDDEGSFLLELPP
+433 KDDDGQFLLELPP
-446 YRFPTALTVLLE
+446 YRIPTVLSVMLE
-458 TWEKGKGYLI
+458 TWEKGKGYI
-468 KAGTVI
+468 YKAGTVI

-481 WFLSSFSF
+481 WLLSSFNTT
-489 DGMVDMNESFLA
+489 GMVDMNESFLA
-501 FLGGLIAPLFTFH
+501 SLGALIAPLFTFH

-548 AEEAEE
+548 AEEADV

-592 YKELGSAKGVLQV
+592 YKELGSMKGVLQV
-605 AAYTFAVAWVVALVV
+605 AAYTFAVAWFVSLIV
-620 YQGGK
+620 YQGGR
-625 LLGFE
+625 LLGFQ

>member
-51 HKVEIIDL
+51 RKLEIVDL

-65 NARSAEEKVVVD
+65 DARSPEEKVVVEFLTNRSSD
-77 YLLSEPPSVI
+77 VI

-106 LEYKIPTILTLN
+106 LEYNIPTILTLN
-118 MMDEADANGIHI
+118 MMDEADAKGVHI
-130 DTKKIEKIIGMPVV
+130 DAKKLEKIIGMPIV

-157 VDAVTGSALAECRLS
+157 VDAITGSALSECHLS
-172 DRIEKHIAEVK
+172 ERIEKHIKKVQA
-183 ELRAKGGAAVEEAVA
+183 LRETAGDEEAVA
-198 DLRYVLINE
+198 ELRYALIDE
-207 ILKAAVTKEKK
+207 IMKEAVIKEKK
-218 EAAPS
+218 GADS
-223 WQDKLDAI
+223 DWQDKLDA
-231 VTHPVL
+231 VLTHPVL
-237 AIPIFLGL
+237 GIPIFLGL
-245 VYLVFK
+245 VYLVFMI
-251 LTFEWVGQVAADAL
+251 TFEWIGQPVSDAL
-265 AEFIEGPF
+265 DEFITGPV
-273 TDSVVASLESAG
+273 TDVTIASLTAAG
-285 VEDWVFSLVVDGII
+285 VDDWVFSLVVDGII

-304 VLSFVPLIFCLFFF
+304 VIIFVPLIFCLFFF
-318 LSILDGTGYMARVA
+318 LSALDGTGYMARVA
-332 FTLDALMNRVGLTGK
+332 FTLDAVMSRVGLTGK
-347 SIMPLVMGFGCSVPA
+347 SIMPIVMGFGCSVPA
-362 IMASRAMDTEKDRKI
+362 LMASRAMDTEKDRKI

-392 VYALFAAVF
+392 IYALFAAVF

-417 IVVALVMAS
+417 IVVALIMAS
-426 IFKRTLN
+426 IFRRTLN
-433 KDDEGSFLLELPP
+433 KDDDGQFLLELPP
-446 YRFPTALTVLLE
+446 YRIPTAISVILE
-458 TWEKGKGYLI
+458 TWEKGKGYI
-468 KAGTVI
+468 YKAGTVI

-481 WFLSSFSF
+481 WLLSSFNTS
-489 DGMVDMNESFLA
+489 GMVEMNESFLA
-501 FLGGLIAPLFTFH
+501 SLGALVAPIFTFH
-514 GFATWEAGAALI
+514 GFATWEAGASLI

-539 GVLYEVGEI
+539 GVLYDVGEI
-548 AEEAEE
+548 AEEADV

-559 GMPLQA
+559 GMPLRS

-592 YKELGSAKGVLQV
+592 YKELGSMKGVLQV
-605 AAYTFAVAWVVALVV
+605 AAYTFAVAWFVSLIV
-620 YQGGK
+620 YQGGR
-625 LLGFE
+625 LLGLE

>member
-446 YRFPTALTVLLE
+446 YRFPTMLSVLLE

-526 TGIAAKEVVVATM
+526 TGITAKEVVVATM

>member
-157 VDAVTGSALAECRLS
+157 VDAVTGSALAECHLS
-172 DRIEKHIAEVK
+172 DRIERHIAEVK
-183 ELRAKGGAAVEEAVA
+183 ALRAKGGAAVEEAVA

-218 EAAPS
+218 ETASS

-265 AEFIEGPF
+265 AEFIDGPF

-446 YRFPTALTVLLE
+446 YRFPTMLSVLLE
-458 TWEKGKGYLI
+458 TWEKGKGYLY

-489 DGMVDMNESFLA
+489 DGMVDMNERFLA

>member
-172 DRIEKHIAEVK
+172 DRIERHIAEVK
-183 ELRAKGGAAVEEAVA
+183 ALRAKGGAAVEEAIA

-237 AIPIFLGL
+237 SIPIFLGL

-446 YRFPTALTVLLE
+446 YRFPTMLSVLLE
-458 TWEKGKGYLI
+458 TWEKGKGYLY

>member
-51 HKVEIIDL
+51 RKLEIVDL

-65 NARSAEEKVVVD
+65 DARSPEEKVVVEFLANRSSD
-77 YLLSEPPSVI
+77 VI

-106 LEYKIPTILTLN
+106 LEYNIPTILTLN
-118 MMDEADANGIHI
+118 MMDEADAKGVHI
-130 DTKKIEKIIGMPVV
+130 DAKKLEKIIGMPIV

-157 VDAVTGSALAECRLS
+157 VDAITGSALSECHLS
-172 DRIEKHIAEVK
+172 ERIEKHIKKVQALRQTADGEEVVA
-183 ELRAKGGAAVEEAVA
+183 ELRYALIDEIMKEAV
-198 DLRYVLINE
+198 I
-207 ILKAAVTKEKK
+207 KEKK
-218 EAAPS
+218 GADS
-223 WQDKLDAI
+223 DWQDKLDA
-231 VTHPVL
+231 VLTHPVL
-237 AIPIFLGL
+237 GIPIFLGL
-245 VYLVFK
+245 VYLVFMI
-251 LTFEWVGQVAADAL
+251 TFEWIGQPVSDAL
-265 AEFIEGPF
+265 DEFITGPV
-273 TDSVVASLESAG
+273 TDVTVASLTAAG

-304 VLSFVPLIFCLFFF
+304 VIIFVPLIFCLFFF
-318 LSILDGTGYMARVA
+318 LSALDGTGYMARVA
-332 FTLDALMNRVGLTGK
+332 FTLDAVMSRVGLTGK
-347 SIMPLVMGFGCSVPA
+347 SIMPIVMGFGCSVPA
-362 IMASRAMDTEKDRKI
+362 LMASRAMDTEKDRKI

-392 VYALFAAVF
+392 IYALFAAVF

-417 IVVALVMAS
+417 IVVALIMAS
-426 IFKRTLN
+426 IFRRTLN
-433 KDDEGSFLLELPP
+433 KDDDGQFLLELPP
-446 YRFPTALTVLLE
+446 YRIPTALSVILE
-458 TWEKGKGYLI
+458 TWEKGKGYI
-468 KAGTVI
+468 YKAGTVI

-481 WFLSSFSF
+481 WLLSSFNTS
-489 DGMVDMNESFLA
+489 GMVEMNESFLA
-501 FLGGLIAPLFTFH
+501 SLGALVAPIFTFH
-514 GFATWEAGAALI
+514 GFATWEAGASLI

-539 GVLYEVGEI
+539 GVLYDVGEI
-548 AEEAEE
+548 AEEADV

-559 GMPLQA
+559 GMPLQS
-565 VFTNLSAYTFMVF
+565 VFTSLSAYTFMVF
-578 SLLYTPCMTALGTL
+578 SLLYTPCMTALGTI

-605 AAYTFAVAWVVALVV
+605 AAYTFAVAWFVSLIV
-620 YQGGK
+620 YQGGR
-625 LLGFE
+625 LLGLE

>member
-157 VDAVTGSALAECRLS
+157 VDAVTGSALAECHLS

-183 ELRAKGGAAVEEAVA
+183 ALRAKGGAAVEEAVA

-218 EAAPS
+218 ETASS

-446 YRFPTALTVLLE
+446 YRFPTMLSVLLE
-458 TWEKGKGYLI
+458 TWEKGKGYLY